1 MSKTKAG
8 GWGDHDVDMHLRAD
22 RAIPQLRLARTSRTL
37 VGVTVMAEIIKSQA
51 GAFLHSN
58 PV

>member
-1 MSKTKAG
+1 
-8 GWGDHDVDMHLRAD
+8 MHLRAD
-22 RAIPQLRLARTSRTL
+22 RAVPQLRLARTSRTL